1 MKMKR
6 VFTLFYSLAILL
18 SLNVFAQP
26 EWEAGMYIEDSI
38 HSNKVRT
45 CMLTPF
51 ESLLE
56 FPVIALGSGQALRL
70 QFDDLDFNA
79 QDYMYSLRHCNA
91 NWSVSDLHPS
101 EYLDGFYQNFINN
114 YEFSFNTK
122 QSYVHYELNFPNGDF
137 TFTKSG
143 NYIITVY
150 NPDANDE
157 VLFTKRFMVYNEQ
170 LLVGAEVKQATFASG
185 RFTEHEI
192 DLMVNF
198 TNVDYVNPIQD
209 VTIAIYQGHRWDNV
223 ITDLQPSFVEKK
235 KLIYD
240 FDYESSFKA
249 GNEYRFFDTKSV
261 RFFTERVQ
269 NIIHDSTDIVLLHPD
284 YPWGNQAYSFYQ
296 DIEGYYVPN
305 IMERTNNNT
314 EADYVWV
321 NFCLKQKPFVD
332 NGAVYIYGAL
342 TNWSIEKSAKLNYNE
357 EAECYETSLLL
368 KQGYYNYTY
377 LFVPEESQ
385 TPNQSQVDGDY
396 YQTSQDYYVFVY
408 LYDYDYGYD
417 RLLGLRRVSSKGM
430 F

>member
-1 MKMKR
+1 MKGLFS
-6 VFTLFYSLAILL
+6 VFYVFVILLFYKAD
-18 SLNVFAQP
+18 AQP
-26 EWEAGMYIEDSI
+26 EWESGLYLQDSI
-38 HSNKVRT
+38 HYNKVRT

-51 ESLLE
+51 ESLLD
-56 FPVIALGSGQALRL
+56 FPLIALGSGQALRL

-79 QDYMYSLRHCNA
+79 QDYMYGIRHCNA
-91 NWSVSDLHPS
+91 NWTVSDLHPS
-101 EYLDGFYQNFINN
+101 EYLSGFYENYINN

-122 QSYVHYELNFPNGDF
+122 QSYVHYELIFPNEDF

-150 NPDANDE
+150 NPDAKNK
-157 VLFTKRFMVYNEQ
+157 VLFTKRFMVYSEQ
-170 LLVGAEVKQATFASG
+170 LLVGAAIKQATFAST
-185 RFTEHEI
+185 RFSEHEI
-192 DLMVNF
+192 DLTVNF

-209 VTIAIYQGHRWDNV
+209 VTIAIYQGHRWDKV

-240 FDYESSFKA
+240 FDNESSFKA

-269 NIIHDSTDIVLLHPD
+269 NIIHDSTDIVFLYPD
-284 YPWGNQAYSFYQ
+284 YPWRNQSYSFYQ

-305 IMERTNNNT
+305 IMERNNNNT

-332 NGAVYIYGAL
+332 KGSLYIYGAL
-342 TNWSIEKSAKLNYNE
+342 TNWSIENSAKLNYNE

-385 TPNQSQVDGDY
+385 IPSQTLVDGDY
-396 YQTSQDYYVFVY
+396 FQTSQDYYVFVY

-417 RLLGLRRVSSKGM
+417 RLLGISKISSKGM